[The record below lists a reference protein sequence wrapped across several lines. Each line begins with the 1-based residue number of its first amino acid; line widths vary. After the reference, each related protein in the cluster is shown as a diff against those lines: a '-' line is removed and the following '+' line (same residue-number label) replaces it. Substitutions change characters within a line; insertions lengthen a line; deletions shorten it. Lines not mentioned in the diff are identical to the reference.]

1 MKVLHINQSDVGGGA
16 AIAGYRLHQGLL
28 QQGVDSKLL
37 VGLPQTTDPRVA
49 RVPRRNYPLA
59 GLLKKITDELG
70 LNYVSHLATWKIPS
84 HKFYQEADILN
95 FHNLHTGYFNY
106 LFLPYLTRNK
116 PAIYTL
122 HDMWSFTGHCAY
134 SFDCSRWQKG
144 CGQCPYPDAYPAIKR
159 DNTELEW
166 KLKKWIYE
174 QANLIVVTPSQWLMN
189 QAKLSILNR
198 FAIYWIP
205 NGLDTNL
212 YVPLNK
218 QECRRCLQIG
228 NYQYVLLTS
237 SLNLQDPRKGTDLL
251 IKAVNFLP
259 DHLKRDT
266 ILLVMGSGGELIKS
280 EIQVDVMAFGYVG
293 IDQLKVM
300 IFAAA
305 DLFILPTR
313 ADNLPLVLQE
323 AMACGTP
330 MISFDVGGVPE
341 LVRPGITGLL
351 AEPENPQDL
360 ARKIEQLLVDR
371 ETRQKMSQNCREV
384 AVQEYDLALQ
394 AQRYIQIY
402 QQALANFSS

>member
-1 MKVLHINQSDVGGGA
+1 VNL
-16 AIAGYRLHQGLL
+16 R
-28 QQGVDSKLL
+28 
-37 VGLPQTTDPRVA
+37 DP
-49 RVPRRNYPLA
+49 Y
-59 GLLKKITDELG
+59 
-70 LNYVSHLATWKIPS
+70 
-84 HKFYQEADILN
+84 
-95 FHNLHTGYFNY
+95 
-106 LFLPYLTRNK
+106 
-116 PAIYTL
+116 
-122 HDMWSFTGHCAY
+122 
-134 SFDCSRWQKG
+134 KG
-144 CGQCPYPDAYPAIKR
+144 I
-159 DNTELEW
+159 
-166 KLKKWIYE
+166 
-174 QANLIVVTPSQWLMN
+174 
-189 QAKLSILNR
+189 
-198 FAIYWIP
+198 
-205 NGLDTNL
+205 
-212 YVPLNK
+212 
-218 QECRRCLQIG
+218 
-228 NYQYVLLTS
+228 
-237 SLNLQDPRKGTDLL
+237 DLL
-251 IKAVNFLP
+251 IKALNTLP
-259 DHLKRDT
+259 KSMQSEI

-330 MISFDVGGVPE
+330 MISFDVGGVPD

>member
-1 MKVLHINQSDVGGGA
+1 
-16 AIAGYRLHQGLL
+16 L
-28 QQGVDSKLL
+28 QI
-37 VGLPQTTDPRVA
+37 GLPNVA
-49 RVPRRNYPLA
+49 TVP
-59 GLLKKITDELG
+59 
-70 LNYVSHLATWKIPS
+70 
-84 HKFYQEADILN
+84 
-95 FHNLHTGYFNY
+95 HNKG
-106 LFLPYLTRNK
+106 K
-116 PAIYTL
+116 
-122 HDMWSFTGHCAY
+122 DCTGHCAY

-174 QANLIVVTPSQWLMN
+174 QANLIIVTPSQWLMN

-218 QECRRCLQIG
+218 QECRRCLQVSRYRYI
-228 NYQYVLLTS
+228 LLTAS
-237 SLNLQDPRKGTDLL
+237 VNLQDPRKGTDLL
-251 IKAVNFLP
+251 IKAINCLP
-259 DHLKRDT
+259 DHLRRDT

-280 EIQVDVMAFGYVG
+280 EIQVDVISFGYVG

-300 IFAAA
+300 IFSAA
-305 DLFILPTR
+305 DLFIFPTR
-313 ADNLPLVLQE
+313 ADIFGLVAQE

-330 MISFDVGGVPE
+330 TVAFNVGGVPDV
-341 LVRPGITGLL
+341 VRPGITGLL